1 MTTFSR
7 AWSGRPKRQL
17 RLLACWLAL
26 ALTLAFLPE
35 QLERRLKD
43 HARLLL
49 APGQSVARAALA
61 SWRRSWRAWNYRSD
75 SAAELAQLREQ
86 VRRLDEQNLA
96 LRLVASGS
104 DFDRSAEVE
113 QPPALIETRAI
124 EARVL
129 GEQPRTLLERL
140 AIVTAKESTELSVG
154 SLALEG
160 GSVLID
166 QGDNASLTASQ
177 LALLGGRVWGKV
189 VEVGPQTAVVRRLN
203 AAGYRSLVRIV
214 HEVDGLPRPLAQG
227 VLEGTGAA
235 DCRIRMVDATAPI
248 STGDLVVSAEEPDTH
263 TSMLVYGRIARA
275 ELEPGAAHWQIWMTP
290 AVDDRSPATLTVLQP
305 AVNGE
310 RLAQRE
316 PE

>member
-7 AWSGRPKRQL
+7 AWSDQPKREFK
-17 RLLACWLAL
+17 LLACWLVI
-26 ALTLAFLPE
+26 ALTMVFLPE
-35 QLERRLKD
+35 PFERWLKD

-49 APGQSVARAALA
+49 SPGQRVARAGLA
-61 SWRRSWRAWNYRSD
+61 SWRRSCRAWNYRSD
-75 SAAELAQLREQ
+75 AASELAHLREQ
-86 VRRLDEQNLA
+86 VRRLDDQNRA
-96 LRLVASGS
+96 LRLAATAS
-104 DFDRSAEVE
+104 DFDRLAEAE

-129 GEQPRTLLERL
+129 GDQARTLLERS
-140 AIVTAKESTELSVG
+140 AIITAKETIELNVG

-166 QGDNASLTASQ
+166 QGGNASLRASQ
-177 LALLGGRVWGKV
+177 LALAGARVWGKV

-203 AAGYRSLVRIV
+203 AVGYRSLVRIV
-214 HEVDGLPRPLAQG
+214 HELDGVRRPLAQG

-248 STGDLVVSAEEPDTH
+248 STGDLVISAEEPDTQ
-263 TSMLVYGRIARA
+263 TSMLVYGRIAQA
-275 ELEPGAAHWQIWMTP
+275 ELQPGATHWQIWMTP

-310 RLAQRE
+310 RLAQCE
-316 PE
+316 LE